1 MPELVLVNM
10 PFADRQ
16 RPSFALSQL
25 AALVRRDL
33 GDDFTVR
40 VLYLNHDFV
49 RFLGTETYDAIT
61 DDLAGHIAG
70 IGDWFFR
77 AVAFPEHEDNREEYF
92 ARYFAGPETARL
104 RETVM
109 RRRFVERPEDA
120 LLMAPE
126 SKRELYYVAEIPVS
140 ELQRLGLS
148 ASPDPTADAPGHA
161 LVPELNSTVYHQDK
175 ASKAKCKGIQKELAV
190 IASRNIVHRP
200 PAADSQAS

>member
-1 MPELVLVNM
+1 MSTEKVPVDVQETVLRLVH
-10 PFADRQ
+10 PKFFD
-16 RPSFALSQL
+16 
-25 AALVRRDL
+25 AALPLPVQPEAFRPL
-33 GDDFTVR
+33 DD
-40 VLYLNHDFV
+40 
-49 RFLGTETYDAIT
+49 EPE
-61 DDLAGHIAG
+61 G
-70 IGDWFFR
+70 IS
-77 AVAFPEHEDNREEYF
+77 
-92 ARYFAGPETARL
+92 
-104 RETVM
+104 VM

-120 LLMAPE
+120 LLMAAE